1 MLEGRGH
8 ADKGSLSW
16 GLQPCL
22 HAGSPGGKGQVP
34 KLLPCSCAT
43 PQTRAVQ
50 DTNFGV
56 ISALS
61 HLLTDTLD
69 TGVIDYLT
77 PDNTVVTDVHQLL
90 PLLIPVGRR
99 YHLADSL
106 RAAPDLPGAQ
116 PGSGVPGGARRLLV
130 SGGVHAQEVRRAGR
144 LGSDSGGCVQGAG
157 RRHGQRAGVSW
168 RCPLYCL
175 RQGLAC

>member
-1 MLEGRGH
+1 M
-8 ADKGSLSW
+8 
-16 GLQPCL
+16 
-22 HAGSPGGKGQVP
+22 
-34 KLLPCSCAT
+34 
-43 PQTRAVQ
+43 
-50 DTNFGV
+50 

-77 PDNTVVTDVHQLL
+77 PDNTVVTDVHQLP

-99 YHLADSL
+99 SLLADSW

-116 PGSGVPGGARRLLV
+116 QGSGVHGGARRLLV

-144 LGSDSGGCVQGAG
+144 LGFWLWRVCARCLAGA
-157 RRHGQRAGVSW
+157 HGQRAGVSW

-175 RQGLAC
+175 RQGLACWDSVQATGSVTVASLHLRATVCSASPEMRRSKRRSGGSGDVDCLNQPSTGR